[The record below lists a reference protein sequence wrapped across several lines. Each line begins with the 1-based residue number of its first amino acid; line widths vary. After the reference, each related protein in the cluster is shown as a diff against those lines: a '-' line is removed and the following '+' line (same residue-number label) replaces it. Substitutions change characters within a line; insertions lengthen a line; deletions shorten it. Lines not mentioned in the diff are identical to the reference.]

1 MQTQISAVLQKTRA
15 LAEQR
20 GWDQVATLAA
30 SLGDGNAS
38 TVVIASPADVDST
51 HFVEWAKTILPD
63 TEIVALELEG
73 LARNPV
79 SALKA
84 SKLVAVFECGKII
97 EVEAIDALAGAFF
110 GRPSSSYAIVLSGA
124 EMVDT
129 PEELE
134 TAQRAAWRLLVPD
147 PKPEWGGQDLLQQG
161 CFLWSDADSKDF
173 LHLRV
178 ERDKTA
184 LSRWL
189 KAPSAN
195 TATLER
201 DAALYV
207 LELAETHLRGEGEGG
222 AVMGTE
228 ENALELHQMSNALE
242 SLSNTRRH
250 LVRRLDAD
258 ASSLERQL
266 TASLQTLEQDML
278 HALPTYLQKQAQ
290 LNKQADVRQVLNEFI
305 TARVSGWQ
313 TSTHALLSARGREIT
328 GVVESMFDNID
339 WELVNRVAVRQGK
352 TDFYPQTIIDKAMMS
367 GSPPVILPSWM
378 GDGVGAS
385 NADAPDFMR
394 KALGAA
400 MIVGVG
406 AVLLGTTGIIAGT
419 VATVVGVR
427 KMHRIDDE
435 RRAEAYGR
443 TAIRDVIGRA
453 IAHVREL
460 SRTAIGPTRD
470 AVNKELRVIEELLDS
485 GLSQSRNSS
494 EEGAAGRNPDRD
506 LLDELRL
513 QVMSSEQ
520 PRVAFH
526 SGSTD

>member
-1 MQTQISAVLQKTRA
+1 MQTKLSAVLQKTRT

-20 GWDQVATLAA
+20 GWSQVAELST
-30 SLGDGNAS
+30 SLCNDGGIQ
-38 TVVIASPADVDST
+38 VVIAAPADVENT
-51 HFVEWAKTILPD
+51 PLVEWAKGVLPEA
-63 TEIVALELEG
+63 EIVVSELES

-79 SALKA
+79 PALKA
-84 SKLVAVFECGKII
+84 SKLIAVFECGKII
-97 EVEAIDALAGAFF
+97 QADAMDALSSIFF

-124 EMVDT
+124 ELVDT

-134 TAQRAAWRLLVPD
+134 TVQRAAWRVLVPD
-147 PKPEWGGQDLLQQG
+147 PKPDWGGQDLLQQG
-161 CFLWSDADSKDF
+161 CFLWSEADSKDF

-184 LSRWL
+184 LAKWL
-189 KAPSAN
+189 KASSTN
-195 TATLER
+195 TALLER

-207 LELAETHLRGEGEGG
+207 LDLAETHLQSET
-222 AVMGTE
+222 ANSSLSTTQDS
-228 ENALELHQMSNALE
+228 ALETRQMDNALE

-278 HALPTYLQKQAQ
+278 HTLPAHLHKQAQ
-290 LNKQADVRQVLNEFI
+290 LNKQADVQQVLNDFI
-305 TARVSGWQ
+305 SSRVFGWQ
-313 TSTHALLSARGREIT
+313 TTTHSLLSARGREIT
-328 GVVESMFDNID
+328 SDIESMFGGID
-339 WELVNRVAVRQGK
+339 WELINRVAARQGELSP
-352 TDFYPQTIIDKAMMS
+352 YPQVIIDKVIK
-367 GSPPVILPSWM
+367 GSPPVAIPSWLSDSA
-378 GDGVGAS
+378 GNDNPPS
-385 NADAPDFMR
+385 PDFVR

-460 SRTAIGPTRD
+460 SNTAIGPTRD
-470 AVNKELRVIEELLDS
+470 AVNKELRSIEEMLDR
-485 GLSQSRNSS
+485 GLAQSRNSS
-494 EEGAAGRNPDRD
+494 ENGTSGRNPDRD

-513 QVMSSEQ
+513 QVM
-520 PRVAFH
+520 AA
-526 SGSTD
+526 